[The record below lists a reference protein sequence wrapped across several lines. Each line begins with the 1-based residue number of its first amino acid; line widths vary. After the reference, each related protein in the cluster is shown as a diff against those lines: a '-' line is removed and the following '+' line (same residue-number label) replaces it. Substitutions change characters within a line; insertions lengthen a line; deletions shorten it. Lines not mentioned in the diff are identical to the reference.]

1 MRTYLP
7 DQQALGST
15 LGRAAVT
22 RLTALDVSL
31 CSCRSD
37 ASVCLSYPEAR
48 PFCLFVCL
56 FVCPAL
62 TEYQQV
68 LHSSQLCGS
77 VTTAVEKGPGSTAPQ
92 WSLEFVKSWQMVLSN
107 PEMENC

>member
-1 MRTYLP
+1 MRAYLP
-7 DQQALGST
+7 NQQALVST

-37 ASVCLSYPEAR
+37 ASVCVSYPEAR
-48 PFCLFVCL
+48 PFCL

-92 WSLEFVKSWQMVLSN
+92 WSLEFVKSWQMVSSN